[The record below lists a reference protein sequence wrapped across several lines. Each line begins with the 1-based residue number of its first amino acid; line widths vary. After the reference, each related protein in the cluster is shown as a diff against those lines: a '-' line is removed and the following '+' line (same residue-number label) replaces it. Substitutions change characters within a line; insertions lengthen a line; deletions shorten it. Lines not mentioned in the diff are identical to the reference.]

1 MSMPNKY
8 KEGTKAILVRM
19 PEEEKARVDRAA
31 KAMGMTTTELARQAI
46 LERVDVIERLQGEG
60 K

>member
-1 MSMPNKY
+1 MPNKY

-19 PEEEKARVDRAA
+19 PQEDKERVDRAA
-31 KAMGMTTTELARQAI
+31 KAIGTTTTELARQAI
-46 LERVDVIERLQGEG
+46 FDRVTMIERLQGDS

>member
-1 MSMPNKY
+1 MPNKY